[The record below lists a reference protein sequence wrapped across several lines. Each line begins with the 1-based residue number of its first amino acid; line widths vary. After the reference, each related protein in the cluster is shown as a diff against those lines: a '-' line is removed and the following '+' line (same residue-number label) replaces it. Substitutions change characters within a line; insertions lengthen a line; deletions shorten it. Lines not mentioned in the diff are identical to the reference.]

1 MSSKPNSL
9 TALALINSAEIKATG
24 TDLDLLKQSALQQF
38 ARLRS
43 IRQEETLRGLLL
55 GLTLHRI
62 KASLPHGEFGAFIKA
77 SPTGFGDR
85 WVNYLMR
92 LALVFVDKSRATK
105 PELLA
110 LPGDQAELALDGM
123 AGAQRAFT
131 EKAMK
136 FVGELS
142 LAELLDKHGI
152 KETKK
157 LGGTREPGDPP
168 APPAPLTAEQLYL
181 QSRDEIGGALD
192 RVESLLVKE
201 NLLQHLSG
209 HPEEI
214 QGVVDYLRATAA
226 KVEAAAKPLLAAAKA
241 SRSGPKI

>member
-1 MSSKPNSL
+1 MSKNHQSL
-9 TALALINSAEIKATG
+9 GALALINSAEIKATG
-24 TDLDLLKQSALQQF
+24 TDLDLLKHSALQQF
-38 ARLRS
+38 MRLRCV
-43 IRQEETLRGLLL
+43 RQEETLRSLLL
-55 GLTLHRI
+55 GLQLHRI
-62 KASLPHGEFGAFIKA
+62 KASLPYGEFGVFVAECSA
-77 SPTGFGDR
+77 GFSGR

-142 LAELLDKHGI
+142 LAELLEKHGI

-157 LGGTREPGDPP
+157 LGGAREAGDRTPV
-168 APPAPLTAEQLYL
+168 AALTAEQLYL
-181 QSRDEIGGALD
+181 QSRDEASGAIERAETLF
-192 RVESLLVKE
+192 LKE
-201 NLLQHLSG
+201 NILQHLAG

-214 QGVVDYLRATAA
+214 HGVVHALRKLAD
-226 KVEAAAKPLLAAAKA
+226 KVEAAARPLLKTATA
-241 SRSGPKI
+241 

>member
-1 MSSKPNSL
+1 MSKTNTL
-9 TALALINSAEIKATG
+9 TALAIINSAEIKASG
-24 TDLDLLKQSALQQF
+24 TDLDLLKQSAIQQF
-38 ARLRS
+38 MRLRCL
-43 IRQEETLRGLLL
+43 RGEETLRGLLL

-62 KASLPHGEFGAFIKA
+62 KASLPYGEFGTFIKA
-77 SPTGFGDR
+77 SPTGFSDR

-136 FVGELS
+136 FVGDLS
-142 LAELLDKHGI
+142 LAELLEKYGI

-157 LGGTREPGDPP
+157 LGGAREAGAKIPVEPI
-168 APPAPLTAEQLYL
+168 TAEQLYL
-181 QSRDEIGGALD
+181 QSRDEIGGAIE
-192 RVESLLVKE
+192 RAE
-201 NLLQHLSG
+201 NLLLKENILQHLAG

-214 QGVVDYLRATAA
+214 RGVVDALHTLAQKVA
-226 KVEAAAKPLLAAAKA
+226 KAAAPLL
-241 SRSGPKI
+241 SGGKTKS

>member
-24 TDLDLLKQSALQQF
+24 NDLDLLKQSALQQF
-38 ARLRS
+38 LRLRT

-62 KASLPHGEFGAFIKA
+62 KASLPYGEFGVFIKG
-77 SPTGFGDR
+77 SSSGFGDR

-92 LALVFVDKSRATK
+92 LALVFVEKSRATK

-131 EKAMK
+131 EKAIK

-142 LAELLDKHGI
+142 LAELLEKHGI

-157 LGGTREPGDPP
+157 LGGAREAGDRSPV
-168 APPAPLTAEQLYL
+168 AALTAEQLYL
-181 QSRDEIGGALD
+181 KSRDEASGAIE
-192 RVESLLVKE
+192 RAESLFLKE
-201 NLLQHLSG
+201 NILQHLVG

-214 QGVVDYLRATAA
+214 HGIVHAWRKLAD
-226 KVEAAAKPLLAAAKA
+226 KVEAAAKPLLVA
-241 SRSGPKI
+241 SK